1 MNKDKSLVMLTLV
14 LMAKPRIRRERRE
27 LRISRPVFIRN
38 ICTVA
43 HLPTAITPYTAAG
56 GHIQLPNPRGGGG
69 AGGGGGEGVHQ
80 QQHRQ
85 HRERG
90 GAATPVPR
98 LRVQGWRH

>member
-1 MNKDKSLVMLTLV
+1 MSKIMCFNSRSLYMNKDKSLVMLTLV

-56 GHIQLPNPRGGGG
+56 GHIQLPHPRGGGG
-69 AGGGGGEGVHQ
+69 AGGGGGEGVH
-80 QQHRQ
+80 
-85 HRERG
+85 
-90 GAATPVPR
+90 
-98 LRVQGWRH
+98 